1 MNKKTKESKASGFTL
16 IELLIVMTIIAI
28 LVSLALVSYQASR
41 KSARDGKRK
50 TDLESI
56 RGALEMFRADN
67 SAYPEGSGEANSA
80 LGPLLGDYLSIPSDP
95 ITGYQYYYNGT
106 TGAYVLCASLEV
118 GGGSVS
124 GCGSCGSGACNYKAS
139 NP

>member
-1 MNKKTKESKASGFTL
+1 MNKKGFTL

-28 LVSLALVSYQASR
+28 LAGLALVSYQSAR

-50 TDLESI
+50 AELEEVRS
-56 RGALEMFRADN
+56 ALEMYRADCD
-67 SAYPEGSGEANSA
+67 AYLIGTLYSGSDITCDSNT
-80 LGPLLGDYLSIPSDP
+80 YMTIPSDP
-95 ITGYQYYYNGT
+95 NPAQRYRYDSSDGVTYDLCT
-106 TGAYVLCASLEV
+106 TLEI

-124 GCGSCGSGACNYKAS
+124 GCGGSDGCGTGVSCNYKTT